1 MSKTNLIST
10 IRFLS
15 LATAAL
21 VTGPTATYAA
31 TNSSAPKLDR
41 SAADNAV
48 EAQGLQNEATGADRV
63 YRST

>member
-1 MSKTNLIST
+1 MSKPNLIST

-31 TNSSAPKLDR
+31 TNPPAR

-48 EAQGLQNEATGADRV
+48 EAQGLQNAATVDDKV
-63 YRST
+63 YKSA

>member
-10 IRFLS
+10 MRFLS

-31 TNSSAPKLDR
+31 TNSPSPKLDR
-41 SAADNAV
+41 SAAANAGK
-48 EAQGLQNEATGADRV
+48 EPCPQNEVSGAGKA
-63 YRST
+63 YRPT

>member
-1 MSKTNLIST
+1 MSKPNLIST

-31 TNSSAPKLDR
+31 TNPSAPKLD
-41 SAADNAV
+41 AV
-48 EAQGLQNEATGADRV
+48 EVPCLQNEATVDDEV
-63 YRST
+63 YKVA

>member
-1 MSKTNLIST
+1 MSKTKLIST

-21 VTGPTATYAA
+21 VTGPNATYAA
-31 TNSSAPKLDR
+31 TSPPAPKFDR

-48 EAQGLQNEATGADRV
+48 EAQCLQNAATVDDKV
-63 YRST
+63 YKSA